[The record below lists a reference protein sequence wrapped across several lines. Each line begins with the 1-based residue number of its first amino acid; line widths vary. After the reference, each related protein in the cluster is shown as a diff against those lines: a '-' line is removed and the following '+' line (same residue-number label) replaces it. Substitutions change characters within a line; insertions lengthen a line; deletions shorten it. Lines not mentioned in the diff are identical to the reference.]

1 MPAPKRQPVVP
12 TDDWQQLQLYID
24 WPEQLAYELIRPLVL
39 FGRPPAARAKETGT
53 AARTIRRKADRFDA
67 AGMASLF
74 PGQWESDPETTDRRE
89 IPLTLRQLIVDLKA
103 EHPAFRANELATI
116 CYVASGRRPSSHTV
130 RRVLTSS
137 LLPSRSGRRYP
148 PFAEI
153 DDPAER
159 RLVII
164 RLHSEGW
171 NVKSIAAYLETTR
184 RTIYLTLCRWIE
196 EGVRGLDDKPS
207 RPKQPARKV
216 DLQAMTKVRRLQ
228 ENPVTRS
235 PAGRPRHRAHLPVA
249 SLPRRSGPILLPS
262 GELEWS

>member
-1 MPAPKRQPVVP
+1 M
-12 TDDWQQLQLYID
+12 
-24 WPEQLAYELIRPLVL
+24 
-39 FGRPPAARAKETGT
+39 
-53 AARTIRRKADRFDA
+53 
-67 AGMASLF
+67 
-74 PGQWESDPETTDRRE
+74 
-89 IPLTLRQLIVDLKA
+89 
-103 EHPAFRANELATI
+103 
-116 CYVASGRRPSSHTV
+116 
-130 RRVLTSS
+130 TS
-137 LLPSRSGRRYP
+137 
-148 PFAEI
+148 
-153 DDPAER
+153 
-159 RLVII
+159 
-164 RLHSEGW
+164 
-171 NVKSIAAYLETTR
+171 R